1 MIVATVF
8 DNDRRQKGELLV
20 KLFRGNLNP
29 RLTYKML
36 ESSAYF
42 EPYKHV
48 LLRIKDPEFK
58 DIPFKQYLVRQ
69 NDTEVLQHQPN
80 YARYLPNQEA
90 VYDLTALMKPGY
102 EEMGKGINILN
113 DKWKNEEYIALNGS
127 QLKAVKSA
135 LFHELS
141 VIQGP
146 PGTGKTYIALK
157 VVQCLLDNS
166 KLWFGDRTTGSPILV
181 ICYKNHALDQF
192 LEGILPMAPGKVVR
206 IGGRSK
212 SKILEPVNLSIFR
225 STWSKNKKFT
235 RVTSN
240 IRTRYTRDYY
250 GLNDSISEIS
260 KNMKHYD
267 NDVLRNWM
275 KNIF

>member
-80 YARYLPNQEA
+80 YARYLRNQEA
-90 VYDLTALMKPGY
+90 VYDLTALIKPGY

-113 DKWKNEEYIALNGS
+113 NKWKNEEYMALNGS
-127 QLKAVKSA
+127 QLKAIKSA
-135 LFHELS
+135 LSDELS

-157 VVQCLLDNS
+157 VVKCLLDNS
-166 KLWFGDRTTGSPILV
+166 KFWFGDRTTGCPILV
-181 ICYKNHALDQF
+181 ICYTNHALDQF
-192 LEGILPMAPGKVVR
+192 LEGIVPMVPEKIVR
-206 IGGRSK
+206 IGARSK
-212 SKILEPVNLSIFR
+212 SKILEPFNLSILR
-225 STWSKNKKFT
+225 QHWSKNHKFT
-235 RVTSN
+235 RETIN
-240 IRTRYTRDYY
+240 IRNRYTRD
-250 GLNDSISEIS
+250 
-260 KNMKHYD
+260 
-267 NDVLRNWM
+267 
-275 KNIF
+275 